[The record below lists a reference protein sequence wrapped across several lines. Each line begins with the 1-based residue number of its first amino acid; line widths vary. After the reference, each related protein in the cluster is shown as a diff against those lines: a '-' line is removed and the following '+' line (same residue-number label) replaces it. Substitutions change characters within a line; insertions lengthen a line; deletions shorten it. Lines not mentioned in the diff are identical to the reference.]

1 MRWKESKKR
10 TQYPP
15 LTTTEIHTHVY
26 IHAHSHTHVHSH
38 THTCITLTHTH
49 ACTLT
54 QTCPYTQ
61 THTCPHAHMFSANT
75 KEGNKVSETINNSR
89 TEGTLPKMC
98 KNYSKQPEEADM
110 GVDFSTLGQWA
121 EEMRNGNPTLP
132 SNTVTSK
139 LYRAVTRLGAPPT
152 HTHTGVFSPVIY

>member
-1 MRWKESKKR
+1 
-10 TQYPP
+10 
-15 LTTTEIHTHVY
+15 
-26 IHAHSHTHVHSH
+26 
-38 THTCITLTHTH
+38 
-49 ACTLT
+49 
-54 QTCPYTQ
+54 
-61 THTCPHAHMFSANT
+61 MFSANT

-152 HTHTGVFSPVIY
+152 HTHTHGGIQSCDLLGLEPRDTLAPEMNFKSLH